1 MPDKGRSVSR
11 WSECLSRGESVP
23 EVGSVPEGG
32 SVPEEDFQL
41 SLLLGGKHQPSHC
54 NCKRHFSI
62 KSLIL
67 ALE

>member
-1 MPDKGRSVSR
+1 MPEVG
-11 WSECLSRGESVP
+11 GSVP
-23 EVGSVPEGG
+23 ERGSVPEGV
-32 SVPEEDFQL
+32 VPEEDFQL
-41 SLLLGGKHQPSHC
+41 SLLLEGKHQPSHC